1 MNLIETAYVS
11 VCVVALFVCAVVA
24 MLAADGPYN
33 LLGRQPA
40 YVVPVPAAP
49 ASGTGTAS
57 PLVLRPRSPW
67 DDDGWPPTGPQ
78 LAALAALMES
88 AAEPSA
94 YATDPRPD
102 ATTIDG
108 FEIVRPYV
116 LRPYLYREGDR

>member
-1 MNLIETAYVS
+1 MSLIETAYVS
-11 VCVVALFVCAVVA
+11 VCAVAMFACAAVA

-33 LLGRQPA
+33 LLGRQP
-40 YVVPVPAAP
+40 VVSVPAAP
-49 ASGTGTAS
+49 ASGTGTAP

-78 LAALAALMES
+78 LAALAALYEL
-88 AAEPSA
+88 AAEPGA

-102 ATTIDG
+102 ATSIDG